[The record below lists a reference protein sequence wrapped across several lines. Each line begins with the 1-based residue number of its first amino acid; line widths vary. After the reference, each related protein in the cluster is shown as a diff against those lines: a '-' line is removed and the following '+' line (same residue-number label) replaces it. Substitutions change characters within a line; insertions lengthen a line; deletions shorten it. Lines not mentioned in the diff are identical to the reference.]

1 MPRESTANGDGNFHK
16 AKLNRNPRAAA
27 VDVTM
32 DVDVVVHAAVDVAT
46 TSIASNGNGNG
57 NGTAADRIALDRIG
71 SAELCRDVIY
81 FVPEPKSKCKTPER
95 RGGLLGLRT
104 QDGGLAVPCPN

>member
-27 VDVTM
+27 VDVAM
-32 DVDVVVHAAVDVAT
+32 DVDVDVVVHAAVDVA
-46 TSIASNGNGNG
+46 N
-57 NGTAADRIALDRIG
+57 RIALDRIG

-81 FVPEPKSKCKTPER
+81 FVPEPKSKSKTPER